1 MPRIG
6 VLLIAVG
13 VALIV
18 AGALV
23 LLAPK
28 VPLLGRLP
36 GDIHIRQGNFEL
48 HFPLAT
54 CIVLSLLASLIL
66 NFLLR
71 R

>member
-1 MPRIG
+1 MPRMG

-13 VALIV
+13 AALIV

-36 GDIHIRQGNFEL
+36 GDIHIRQGNFEI

-66 NFLLR
+66 NVLLR